1 MATCQVHG
9 APPSYFGLKRFV
21 FNETAPIT
29 RSNPLKLNGLFHR
42 VVENKGLWAV
52 FSVNSR
58 KNGGRELRQRVPE
71 PPNLTTLRPV

>member
-1 MATCQVHG
+1 M
-9 APPSYFGLKRFV
+9 PPSYFGVKRFV
-21 FNETAPIT
+21 FNKTVPIT

-58 KNGGRELRQRVPE
+58 KEAAGNYAKTFPS
-71 PPNLTTLRPV
+71 RPI